1 MKSILCLSEVEKD
14 IYDSILFAIKHGK
27 TEFSVSCKADMKQVS
42 NLFKIVL
49 AENSEYFYYD
59 NCKIN
64 YASFGSK
71 RIVKLTKWLSSLSV
85 RLYVDKFYTESKRII
100 EKVIKNDMSKMQKI
114 LAIHNYLVENVT
126 YFGGITGVGGYQ
138 HYHTAYGA
146 IVDKCAVCEG
156 IAAAFCYLLSLV
168 GIEATVVNGT
178 TQKVRDYGHT
188 WNIVK
193 VDGKCYHFDV
203 TWNLKNKDDSSFP
216 CLDYFAL
223 KDSDLN
229 RRNWNRSLYPS
240 CNDDDMN
247 FFKVTKAIANS
258 DVELLSIA
266 KRQAKNSKGLY
277 IKCPYLNYLKNDE
290 QYCDYISNMI
300 NTNIDLLSLMEGGA
314 TFRINEEQSIVCVIK
329 Q

>member
-1 MKSILCLSEVEKD
+1 MGNILCLTEAEKD

-27 TEFSVSCKADMKQVS
+27 TEFSVSSKTDMNQVS
-42 NLFKIVL
+42 NLVKIVL

-64 YASFGSK
+64 YSGFGTK
-71 RIVKLTKWLSSLSV
+71 RIVKLSKWLSSLSV
-85 RLYVDKFYTESKRII
+85 RLYMDKFNTETKRII
-100 EKVIKNDMSKMQKI
+100 DKVIKHDMSKMQKI

-126 YFGGITGVGGYQ
+126 YFGGITGIGRYQ

-156 IAAAFCYLLSLV
+156 ISAAFCYLLSLV
-168 GIEATVVNGT
+168 GIKSSIINGS
-178 TQKVRDYGHT
+178 TQKARDYGHT
-188 WNIVK
+188 WNIVE

-223 KDSDLN
+223 KDSDLS
-229 RRNWNRSLYPS
+229 RRSWNRNMYPL
-240 CNDDDMN
+240 CNYDDMN
-247 FFKVTKAIANS
+247 FFQVTRSIANS
-258 DVELLSIA
+258 DNELISIA
-266 KRQAKNSKGLY
+266 KKQALKSNGLY
-277 IKCPYLNYLKNDE
+277 IKCPYLSHFKTDE
-290 QYCDYISNMI
+290 QYCDYISNLI
-300 NTNIDLLSLMEGGA
+300 NKNYDLLSLMRGGV
-314 TFRINEEQSIVCVIK
+314 TFRINEEQMIICATK